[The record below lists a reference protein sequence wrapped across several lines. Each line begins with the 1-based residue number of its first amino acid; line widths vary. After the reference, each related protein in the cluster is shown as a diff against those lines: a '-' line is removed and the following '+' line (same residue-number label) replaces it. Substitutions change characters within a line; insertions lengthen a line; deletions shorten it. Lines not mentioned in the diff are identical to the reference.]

1 MSSSPLQNKL
11 PRQTG
16 AFSTTSTSW
25 HDVAKTRAFQ
35 PGYGIIPAQ
44 RNFTAMLNFVETPLA
59 WETSEAE
66 KIAEGHHPII
76 RYFSKLNRFLDPEK
90 STKNALF
97 IAGTTLGVVLVLMVV
112 GFTNLI
118 KAPTEKI
125 SDNQTLLAAS
135 MPEENFDESEESP
148 KANALFAVANGLE
161 ASPSKSKSAPPAFR
175 SDPFKP
181 LIELEWLKALLDK
194 QNADKE
200 KASPITK
207 PTTTQT
213 VNPFPSKP
221 AEPTLGVPVE
231 SLIQFVGVVSNEDPR
246 KPATVLLKLLNEA
259 NSMMLSKRI
268 GSSFEYGGNYFTLTA
283 VKGAYLYLTINGFKN
298 RIELSSTSP
307 SSQTT
312 GSGNR
317 NVSTNSNQTP
327 LPNSNNEDS
336 NIEKLL
342 NDLGKV

>member
-16 AFSTTSTSW
+16 AFSTTSSSW

-44 RNFTAMLNFVETPLA
+44 RNFTAMLNFVETPLE
-59 WETSEAE
+59 WEAPEVD
-66 KIAEGHHPII
+66 KIAEGHHPIT
-76 RYFSKLNRFLDPEK
+76 RYFSQLNRFIDPQK

-97 IAGTTLGVVLVLMVV
+97 IAGTSLGVVLVLMVV

-118 KAPTEKI
+118 KAPNEKI

-135 MPEENFDESEESP
+135 LPEENFDESKESLN
-148 KANALFAVANGLE
+148 ANALFAVASGLE
-161 ASPSKSKSAPPAFR
+161 ASPAKSKPAPPAFR

-181 LIELEWLKALLDK
+181 LIQLEWLKALLDK
-194 QNADKE
+194 QNTEKE
-200 KASPITK
+200 KASTITK
-207 PTTTQT
+207 PTTTQA
-213 VNPFPSKP
+213 VKPFPNKP
-221 AEPTLGVPVE
+221 AEPSLGVPVE

-246 KPATVLLKLLNEA
+246 KPATILLKLLGETE
-259 NSMMLSKRI
+259 SMMLSKRI

-298 RIELSSTSP
+298 RIALSSTS
-307 SSQTT
+307 SSQSSSS
-312 GSGNR
+312 GSR
-317 NVSTNSNQTP
+317 NVSQNPPQNAM
-327 LPNSNNEDS
+327 PNAGREES

-342 NDLGKV
+342 NDLGNV